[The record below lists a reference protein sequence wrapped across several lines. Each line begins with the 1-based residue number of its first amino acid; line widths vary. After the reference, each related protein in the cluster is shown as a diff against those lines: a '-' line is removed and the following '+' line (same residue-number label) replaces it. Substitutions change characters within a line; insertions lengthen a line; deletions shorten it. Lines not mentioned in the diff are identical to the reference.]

1 MVVMLSARYMTVGG
15 QKYILAFRS
24 VPMTTM
30 MTSRRVAFLR
40 SYGDMI
46 FLLLYIPLTTCIAA
60 VFSFLINTTTTITLI
75 GFFANI

>member
-1 MVVMLSARYMTVGG
+1 MTIMLSARYMTVGG

-46 FLLLYIPLTTCIAA
+46 FFLLYLSFTALTT
-60 VFSFLINTTTTITLI
+60 VFSLIDTTATITLI
-75 GFFANI
+75 GFLAII